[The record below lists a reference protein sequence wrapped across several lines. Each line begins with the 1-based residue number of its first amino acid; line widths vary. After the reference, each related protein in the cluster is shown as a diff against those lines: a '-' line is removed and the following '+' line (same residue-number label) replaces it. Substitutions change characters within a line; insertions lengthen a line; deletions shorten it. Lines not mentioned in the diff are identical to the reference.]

1 MFTILTPVIMSPF
14 HPGDNTIQAMGM
26 DKGEIKD
33 FFAGGKTTYEKTPSK
48 SKNTFTNSMA

>member
-1 MFTILTPVIMSPF
+1 LFTILTPVIMSPF